1 MNNATELVDSE
12 FGKDLIHAV
21 RILWLEYSFGNP
33 MHTKTILVGIA
44 YISRLESVAAEIKPE
59 KISILQ
65 FLYTESVRNLTD
77 LLGSFAMPQ
86 PS

>member
-1 MNNATELVDSE
+1 
-12 FGKDLIHAV
+12 
-21 RILWLEYSFGNP
+21 